1 MPRLTQR
8 MIDRGET
15 VSGIVLPEPDAATE
29 SWGTVLLKSLALAP
43 FAVGIVY
50 GLLG

>member
-15 VSGIVLPEPDAATE
+15 VSGVVLPEPDATE
-29 SWGTVLLKSLALAP
+29 SWGMVLLKSLALAP
-43 FAVGIVY
+43 FAVGILY
-50 GLLG
+50 GLFG